1 MQRLCVALQRAQLL
15 PLAVHIVLMP
25 LQVGRLE
32 GQRDSEWRVMNIIL
46 LLIILLIIQTITM
59 MAIMIVILLLLII
72 MLIIVIM
79 LIAIALLPTNS

>member
-15 PLAVHIVLMP
+15 PLAVHVVLMP

-32 GQRDSEWRVMNIIL
+32 GQRDSERRVMNIIL

-59 MAIMIVILLLLII
+59 ITMIKRLLLLII
-72 MLIIVIM
+72 TLIIVIM

>member
-15 PLAVHIVLMP
+15 PLAVHVVLMP

-32 GQRDSEWRVMNIIL
+32 GQRDSERRVMNII

-59 MAIMIVILLLLII
+59 MTMIKILLLLII
-72 MLIIVIM
+72 TLIIVIM